1 MKNCAEVG
9 IIIIYTFERNVK
21 MKKFIRMCVGI
32 LPKKLQ
38 DIYYKYEEKWLY
50 LFFGGLTTVVSF
62 ITAGIAKHF
71 LEQGGLDSDAVSD
84 ISTAISW
91 VCAVTFAYLTNRVWV
106 FDSKA
111 SGKKELFKEFLSFYG
126 GRIATFFTEIIMMRV
141 LFSWIG
147 INYWVAK
154 IFANVVVLILNY
166 VISKLFVFKKKD
178 ESKSNG

>member
-1 MKNCAEVG
+1 M
-9 IIIIYTFERNVK
+9 
-21 MKKFIRMCVGI
+21 
-32 LPKKLQ
+32 PKPIQ

-62 ITAGIAKHF
+62 VTAGISKYF
-71 LEQGGLDSDAVSD
+71 LEYAGIDNTNLVSD

-111 SGKKELFKEFLSFYG
+111 SGAKELTKEAASFYG
-126 GRIATFFTEIIMMRV
+126 GRIVTFFTEIIMMRV
-141 LFSWIG
+141 LYSWLN
-147 INYWVAK
+147 INYWVSK

-166 VISKLFVFKKKD
+166 IISKLFVFRKKSD
-178 ESKSNG
+178 D

>member
-1 MKNCAEVG
+1 
-9 IIIIYTFERNVK
+9 

-50 LFFGGLTTVVSF
+50 IFFGGLTTVVSF
-62 ITAGIAKHF
+62 ITAGIAKYF
-71 LEQGGLDSDAVSD
+71 LERAGLGADAVSD

-106 FDSKA
+106 FDSNA
-111 SGKKELFKEFLSFYG
+111 SGKKELVKEFLSFYG

-178 ESKSNG
+178 ETKTNG